1 MSYTFI
7 PIFHIISFL
16 VDYLNSSVVN
26 TVFYPFFVKSNK
38 FTADDKCIGCGICVK
53 ECPLNNIHLKKNK
66 PVWDKECT
74 HCMACICKCPTEA
87 IEYGKNSV
95 GKVRYQCPI

>member
-1 MSYTFI
+1 
-7 PIFHIISFL
+7 
-16 VDYLNSSVVN
+16 
-26 TVFYPFFVKSNK
+26 
-38 FTADDKCIGCGICVK
+38 VK
-53 ECPLNNIHLKKNK
+53 ECPLNNIHLKENK

>member
-53 ECPLNNIHLKKNK
+53 ECPLNNIHLKKTK

-74 HCMACICKCPTEA
+74 HL
-87 IEYGKNSV
+87 
-95 GKVRYQCPI
+95 